1 MTIMT
6 NALIGAEQ
14 VQRAAFLQL
23 FQNLNPALV
32 EMEDFMVTSDQAFSQ
47 ITDRPYVATELEPVD
62 PDNFHEGH
70 TPSLIK
76 APIGEYPNCCVW
88 VTRAAPAPG
97 MEQYDHQTGWLDNLT
112 VECMVKSET
121 SEAEVDRRIKRMA
134 EAVNVALTSDP
145 TLGGVVYELQTPP
158 TVIWGDVFT
167 RKERTAYGPHW
178 FWQGVR
184 MEYPVRKE
192 ATMPTASGSFAGLDI
207 DQG

>member
-14 VQRAAFLQL
+14 IQRAGFLQL
-23 FQNLNPALV
+23 FTDLNPVLA
-32 EMEDFMVTSDQAFSQ
+32 EIEEFMVTSDQAFAAA
-47 ITDRPYVATELEPVD
+47 TARPYVATELEPVAA
-62 PDNFHEGH
+62 DNFHEGH
-70 TPSLIK
+70 TPSLIS
-76 APIGEYPNCCVW
+76 APITDFPNCCVW

-97 MEQYDHQTGWLDNLT
+97 SEQYDHQTGWLQNLT
-112 VECMVKSET
+112 VECMAKSET

-134 EAVNVALTSDP
+134 EAVNVALTSDL
-145 TLGGVVYELQTPP
+145 TLGGVIHELETPP

-192 ATMPTASGSFAGLDI
+192 ATMPTASGEFAGLDI
-207 DQG
+207 DQA